1 MNDNEIHE
9 LLMPNPDIK
18 NIYLFNFN
26 PNDER
31 KLYYNIKFTISLFFS
46 IIQKLKDIFNP
57 NQYNYIGD
65 NKTSKI
71 INYKCKNHNLPYK
84 LYIEDLFMINSG
96 YMLCEKCNKNDYYA
110 LKTDYD
116 KFYYFDDYKF
126 RLKFKINKILNNI
139 KNAEITIHQKLY
151 PLYLK
156 YVDKL
161 EGKRKK
167 RFKRNYY
174 SIHKKMKILKNFI
187 NNCIRGYNTNKFGF
201 IYCLYYFPEISINEF
216 NIINNISEDIYIQK
230 LSSFFCTNKWIN
242 LKRRIM
248 TEDDYKN
255 INNYFIVTDKKYE
268 IDTPSKKEESMFY
281 IDEKNSKKILDNNNI
296 KYIDEENGTIYY
308 FENYIDNEN
317 EQINLIILTKS
328 KNSLNNEYEYE
339 IIYKKI
345 FYYINYDDENN
356 TYTNYVLGEKCNIK
370 NRDLPNINS
379 IKIKKFYNN
388 IYIITN
394 IFICIINS
402 NLRTEKII
410 IISHQDYKDLFL
422 SFIEKVIKVKNYL
435 IVFREGP
442 NITNVID
449 LKNHEL
455 IFKIKGL
462 SGDFILELKHS
473 KNILILNEDKIIVFN
488 YIKGQLIDIHYF
500 NEVYLKNQNRYS
512 IVYKNNIIG
521 DMDSLKL
528 KYILQKYKNIKYDYI
543 INEDKYIINIQN
555 L

>member
-1 MNDNEIHE
+1 
-9 LLMPNPDIK
+9 
-18 NIYLFNFN
+18 
-26 PNDER
+26 
-31 KLYYNIKFTISLFFS
+31 
-46 IIQKLKDIFNP
+46 
-57 NQYNYIGD
+57 
-65 NKTSKI
+65 
-71 INYKCKNHNLPYK
+71 
-84 LYIEDLFMINSG
+84 
-96 YMLCEKCNKNDYYA
+96 
-110 LKTDYD
+110 
-116 KFYYFDDYKF
+116 
-126 RLKFKINKILNNI
+126 
-139 KNAEITIHQKLY
+139 
-151 PLYLK
+151 
-156 YVDKL
+156 
-161 EGKRKK
+161 
-167 RFKRNYY
+167 
-174 SIHKKMKILKNFI
+174 
-187 NNCIRGYNTNKFGF
+187 
-201 IYCLYYFPEISINEF
+201 
-216 NIINNISEDIYIQK
+216 
-230 LSSFFCTNKWIN
+230 
-242 LKRRIM
+242 M

-449 LKNHEL
+449 LKKNEL